1 MSTPANRAGR
11 PQLIEA
17 AGVDSGINANHAAQ
31 LLKAGS
37 FFWLDLAGVP
47 PERMAEFSGALGLDA
62 DAQAYLVDRDQR
74 SAFTETDDGFRW
86 VSYALGENRDLTQIR
101 AVFTRSFLVTVHDE
115 PCRGLDDA
123 RNRHQRLRASEQD
136 DGPLVLFMVL
146 DALVNTFESVLP
158 LLAAQLDR
166 LETAILVGL
175 PMPGYLQ
182 QVLEV
187 RQLLTPIMRALAPYR
202 RDLVSILGDVDRLP
216 GMQTGSQRYF
226 ESHRG
231 HVIALYDAGK
241 DCRDETRDAM
251 AAFSSATSERQ
262 GQVINWLTIVAA
274 VFLPLTFVTGYLGMN
289 LSTITH
295 LHGALTFTLLAI
307 VLPSVIAVFTVVL
320 LRFLIHRMGVR
331 LIPARAQRTA
341 PISSITESGV
351 LGSQNR
357 PPRVGDG
364 PNLRA

>member
-1 MSTPANRAGR
+1 M
-11 PQLIEA
+11 
-17 AGVDSGINANHAAQ
+17 
-31 LLKAGS
+31 
-37 FFWLDLAGVP
+37 
-47 PERMAEFSGALGLDA
+47 
-62 DAQAYLVDRDQR
+62 
-74 SAFTETDDGFRW
+74 
-86 VSYALGENRDLTQIR
+86 SYAIGENRDLVQIR
-101 AVFTRSFLVTVHDE
+101 AVFTRTFLVTVHDQ

-123 RNRHQRLRASEQD
+123 RIRYQRLRASEQD

-166 LETAILVGL
+166 LETAILVGS
-175 PMPGYLQ
+175 PMPDYLQ

-226 ESHRG
+226 ESHRS
-231 HVIALYDAGK
+231 HVVALFDAGK

-251 AAFSSATSERQ
+251 AAFSSANSERQ

-289 LSTITH
+289 ISTITH
-295 LHGALTFTLLAI
+295 LHGTPTFIVLAI
-307 VLPSVIAVFTVVL
+307 AVPIVVTVCTALL
-320 LRFLIHRMGVR
+320 LRFLIRRAGVR
-331 LIPARAQRTA
+331 LIPGRAAPRLQSPDRPAPSIAGRPRRRIAEPSTRHGQVMSSTSYIAVSLPGSRPTSSVIRTT
-341 PISSITESGV
+341 PTKRRS
-351 LGSQNR
+351 
-357 PPRVGDG
+357 
-364 PNLRA
+364 